1 MNNKYIFLIILIV
14 LILIPLLVK
23 IVFVDLKVFE
33 ANINVGGYL
42 GFTIEDDKLYFGT
55 VNSGGTA
62 RREIEVYNIK
72 CNKCFVDIKTDGSLA
87 KWISTSD
94 NKFTISMGEK
104 RLVNV
109 TVSVPKSA
117 LDGNYN
123 GTVKIYFWKTI

>member
-55 VNSGGTA
+55 VSSGGIA

-72 CNKCFVDIKTDGSLA
+72 CKKCFVDIKTDGSLA